1 MSFLRKRLSTLLI
14 LSVASTSILF
24 AGCGGNAGS
33 NANNTEEK
41 AAEATAQAGESAEKS
56 EKEDTSTTEKEEA
69 AASSTPSETEQEV
82 SAETSEPF
90 MEIDGLTFT
99 GKTELQYAE
108 CFSVDN
114 YEGGYSLI
122 NIPDSGTF
130 LVVPEDGTVPD
141 DLSDEVV
148 VLQQPLDRI
157 YLAATS
163 AMALFAATD
172 SVDHIRMSGTTAE
185 NWYVD
190 EAVKAMKAGDILYAG
205 KYSEPDY
212 ETLIA
217 EDCDLAIESTM
228 IYHTPKVKEMLEDM
242 DIPVLVDR
250 SSYEEHPLGRTEWI
264 KMYAVLTGKQA
275 EAESF
280 FKEQSKVIEE
290 LQGFGATDKTV
301 AFFFI
306 NSDGSIVVRGSSDYI
321 PKMIKLAGANYIFD
335 QVEGDG
341 TSVGITMEEFYAS
354 AVDADYLIYNGSID
368 GNIKTISDLVKQ
380 NELFKD
386 FKAVKEGN
394 VWNTGKSFYQ
404 ATDIVG
410 QMIRDIHV
418 MITDGS
424 ADDMTFLQ
432 QLK

>member
-1 MSFLRKRLSTLLI
+1 MSLWRKKLSTMLLI
-14 LSVASTSILF
+14 TVTSMATVF
-24 AGCGGNAGS
+24 AGCGADAGSSTATAETKTEEAADNGNAS
-33 NANNTEEK
+33 SEE
-41 AAEATAQAGESAEKS
+41 
-56 EKEDTSTTEKEEA
+56 DMNSTTTSEVKEEA
-69 AASSTPSETEQEV
+69 NASSTSPQSEEAS
-82 SAETSEPF
+82 SADAEPF
-90 MEIDGLTFT
+90 MEISGLTFT
-99 GKTELQYAE
+99 GKTELQYAN

-114 YEGGYSLI
+114 YEDGYSLI

-130 LVVPEDGTVPD
+130 LVVPEDGSVPEDLPD
-141 DLSDEVV
+141 DVT

-190 EAVKAMKAGDILYAG
+190 EAVKAMKAGDMLYAG

-217 EDCDLAIESTM
+217 EDCNLAIESTM

-250 SSYEEHPLGRTEWI
+250 SSYEDHPLGRTEWI
-264 KMYAVLTGKQA
+264 KMYAVLTGKQEKA
-275 EAESF
+275 EAF
-280 FKEQSKVIEE
+280 FKEQAKVIED
-290 LQGFGATDKTV
+290 LQGFEKTDKTV

-321 PKMIKLAGANYIFD
+321 PKMIKLAGADYIFEHI
-335 QVEGDG
+335 EGDG

-354 AVDADYLIYNGSID
+354 AVDADYMIYNGSID
-368 GNIKTISDLVKQ
+368 GNIKTIDDLVKQ

-410 QMIRDIHV
+410 QMIRDINT

-424 ADDMTFLQ
+424 SEDMTFLQ